1 MSKALKIKILLVGT
15 QIKNKVVRQLL
26 GGMSSQSWTNKRK
39 RDSFTADDL
48 IVLSQAT
55 GTTLAFI
62 HPQTHLPIVT
72 FDIED
77 LTPRVREIFERSCL
91 ERNEEAESHLIS
103 HKKQISSNER
113 D

>member
-1 MSKALKIKILLVGT
+1 MSKAIKIKILLVVA
-15 QIKNKVVRQLL
+15 QIKNKVVRQML

-62 HPQTHLPIVT
+62 HPQTNRPIVT

-77 LTPRVREIFERSCL
+77 LTPRVRAIFEKSCL
-91 ERNEEAESHLIS
+91 ERNKDSESLGIS
-103 HKKQISSNER
+103 HENRITSK
-113 D
+113 